1 MLGAGGVLWLGD
13 NAVPLWGWGDKGGGG
28 GRHQDHPSR
37 DMAQVALGTPPG
49 TTQECPQG
57 TLIRA

>member
-1 MLGAGGVLWLGD
+1 MGD
-13 NAVPLWGWGDKGGGG
+13 NAVPPRGWGDKGGG
-28 GRHQDHPSR
+28 HQDHPSR

>member
-1 MLGAGGVLWLGD
+1 MGD

-28 GRHQDHPSR
+28 GHQDHPSR